1 MLTKL
6 VIENFKRF
14 ERAEIELGDAVV
26 LIGPNNSGKT
36 SALQALALWQL
47 GVRKWTERRGGKSAP
62 QQRSGVAINRKDLIA
77 LPVPEANLLWRDL
90 HLQDTKLVD
99 GKKKTVKVRI
109 RITVEGVTDDRPWT
123 CGLEFRHANE
133 ESFHCAPIPPEG
145 GAAASPE
152 IAREAAAVR
161 VAFLPPMSGLAANET
176 RLPEGAI
183 EVRIG
188 EGRTA
193 DVLRNLC
200 YRLAHE
206 GEDRSGWEHVVR
218 RIEGLFGITL
228 HPPEFLPERGEI
240 EMDYTDPSSGAR
252 LDISCAGRGLHQT
265 LLLLAYLQ
273 TNPRSVLL
281 LDEPDAH
288 LEILRQRQTYA
299 LITATA
305 RAQESQVIAASHSEI
320 VLNEAAGRDVVIA
333 FVGSPHRVDDRNAQV
348 RKALRDIG
356 FEAYIQAEIKGW
368 VLYLEGSTDLSIL
381 QELAR
386 ILDHPAGRLL
396 DGPFVHYVAN
406 QPQRAREHFFGVC
419 EAKPDLV
426 GVALFDRLESESLRE
441 NALVERMWSRREIE
455 NYLFLPDVLRRY
467 ARHAAKERAGGPLF
481 EELEISKSVKA
492 MEECLGGFIPRFA
505 MVEPQNDWWRN
516 QKASDELD
524 RIFERYFAELRLP
537 NLIRKTH
544 YHVLAQYLRREEID
558 PEVSRILDAIVEVA
572 GRAKP
577 RA

>member
-47 GVRKWTERRGGKSAP
+47 GVRKWADRRGGKSAP

-77 LPVPEANLLWRDL
+77 LPVPDANLLWRDL
-90 HLQDTKLVD
+90 HLQDTRQVD

-109 RITVEGVTDDRPWT
+109 RITVEGVTDDKAWG

-133 ESFHCAPIPPEG
+133 ESFYCTPIPP
-145 GAAASPE
+145 GASPAASPE
-152 IAREAAAVR
+152 IVDEATAVR

-176 RLPEGAI
+176 RLPAGAV

-206 GEDRSGWEHVVR
+206 GDDQSGWEHVVSQIQR
-218 RIEGLFGITL
+218 LFGVML
-228 HPPEFLPERGEI
+228 HPPVFLPERGEI
-240 EMDYTDPSSGAR
+240 EMGYSDPSSGAR

-305 RAQESQVIAASHSEI
+305 RAQESQVIAASHSEV

-333 FVGSPHRVDDRNAQV
+333 FVGAPHRVDDRNSQV

-356 FEAYIQAEIKGW
+356 FEAYYQADVKGW
-368 VLYLEGSTDLSIL
+368 VLYLEGSTDLAIL
-381 QELAR
+381 QEFTR
-386 ILDHPAGRLL
+386 ILDHPAGGLL
-396 DGPFVHYVAN
+396 GDPFIHYVAN
-406 QPQRAREHFFGVC
+406 QPQKARDHFFGVR
-419 EAKPDLV
+419 EAKGDLV
-426 GVALFDRLESESLRE
+426 GLALFDKLEVELLRDTP
-441 NALVERMWSRREIE
+441 LVERMWERREIE

-467 ARHAAKERAGGPLF
+467 ASHAARDRAGGPLF
-481 EELEISKSVKA
+481 EDLEISKSVKA
-492 MEECLGGFIPRFA
+492 MEDCLEGFIPRFA
-505 MVEPQNDWWRN
+505 MTEPRNDWWRT
-516 QKASDELD
+516 QKASEELD
-524 RIFERYFAELRLP
+524 RIFERYFAELKLP

-544 YHVLAQYLRREEID
+544 YHILAQYLRRDEID
-558 PEVSRILDAIVEVA
+558 PEVTRILDAIVMVA
-572 GRAKP
+572 GRARP
-577 RA
+577 RR